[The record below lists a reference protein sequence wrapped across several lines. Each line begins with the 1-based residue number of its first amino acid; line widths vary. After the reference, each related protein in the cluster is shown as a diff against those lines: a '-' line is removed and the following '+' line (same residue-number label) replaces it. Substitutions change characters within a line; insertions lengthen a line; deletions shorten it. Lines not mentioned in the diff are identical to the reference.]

1 MSNAKIQER
10 ENERE
15 RDRECE
21 TKSDFGANKARMTS
35 FSAVKLLTKYCRCIV
50 QYGSPKDKHTKRLF
64 LGTDGVESR

>member
-10 ENERE
+10 ENKRE
-15 RDRECE
+15 TEKCE
-21 TKSDFGANKARMTS
+21 TKSDFGANKTRMTS

-50 QYGSPKDKHTKRLF
+50 RYGSPKDKHTKRLF